1 MTLPRIIKAAGEL
14 VAVAIVAAT
23 FTAMLIYGLC
33 LEADR
38 QSRIKYDPEL
48 GRMVYHEKGV

>member
-1 MTLPRIIKAAGEL
+1 MTLQRIIKAAGEL
-14 VAVAIVAAT
+14 LMVAIVAMSI
-23 FTAMLIYGLC
+23 TAMFIYGMC
-33 LEADR
+33 LEGER